1 MTKQPNESTGA
12 DAPDT
17 TTETAARDTEPEIDE
32 GEPDWLELRVIP
44 PPAPFTRDVCLRW
57 LQQEV
62 RPLICACDWGLV
74 NSPSSETR
82 VDFGVILQDVMDILQ
97 AAVEVLAG
105 MKPERPVRLDTLQ
118 LDWPDWTSTLVRVI
132 CASQNYLPYESYPE
146 PYPGLGT
153 LAKILTAR
161 LDVDQL
167 EKSERVAA
175 AQALTYPMAEAEQA
189 DAEERP
195 DETNEEDAHDEPE
208 DLSRYVAPGVAAMIH
223 APVLET
229 AEDVAGYLDA
239 DFHSLCRM
247 ATDLANAGVALP
259 AMFYEDL
266 GGLAQS
272 AASVLRGEGSGGGRA
287 SEPFNYLEPLAAAY
301 ASMVRKL
308 EEDPDGDRRST
319 VVDGVSGEVCRTTMP
334 LLSRLIR
341 DAAVQ
346 AEEEWAAR
354 HEHAI

>member
-1 MTKQPNESTGA
+1 MATKTMNDETEIELRILNPAKFQTLQAIRDFVTGDGARALRYAIDRALCPAVNVSEVAETEVKFQEELES
-12 DAPDT
+12 
-17 TTETAARDTEPEIDE
+17 ARD
-32 GEPDWLELRVIP
+32 
-44 PPAPFTRDVCLRW
+44 A
-57 LQQEV
+57 
-62 RPLICACDWGLV
+62 AYLV
-74 NSPSSETR
+74 NKDIAALAKGAIESESDPEVVNNEGCIHDKQKFALLFIAFR
-82 VDFGVILQDVMDILQ
+82 DEC
-97 AAVEVLAG
+97 AADEIQKGIIEYLGGWDTVAVTPQP
-105 MKPERPVRLDTLQ
+105 PERH
-118 LDWPDWTSTLVRVI
+118 
-132 CASQNYLPYESYPE
+132 
-146 PYPGLGT
+146 
-153 LAKILTAR
+153 
-161 LDVDQL
+161 
-167 EKSERVAA
+167 AA
-175 AQALTYPMAEAEQA
+175 T
-189 DAEERP
+189 DEEV
-195 DETNEEDAHDEPE
+195 EPE